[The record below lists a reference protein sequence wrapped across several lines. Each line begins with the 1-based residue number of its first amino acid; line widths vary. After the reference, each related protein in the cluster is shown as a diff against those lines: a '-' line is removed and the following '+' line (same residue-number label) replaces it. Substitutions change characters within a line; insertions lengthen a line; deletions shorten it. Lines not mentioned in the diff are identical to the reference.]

1 MCGGVQ
7 AVKGNRIVNHKRAI
21 RNASFE
27 PDLSQS
33 DLATGEGLVRT
44 AERLVRAFAAG
55 EIEQQRYDALMH
67 GIEVIAALRRQ
78 FPAVGAAPE
87 PTAGS
92 APATS
97 ADDAAP
103 PARETPSALSP
114 VADQPAQRSTQA
126 SRTRMAQDRRRQTLD
141 FVKAFAHD
149 VAAARPVAIPPA
161 TRLRSTR
168 GPSD

>member
-27 PDLSQS
+27 PDLSHS

-78 FPAVGAAPE
+78 FPATGTAPE
-87 PTAGS
+87 ATADGTMPS
-92 APATS
+92 
-97 ADDAAP
+97 DDAPSKSEKPDAI
-103 PARETPSALSP
+103 PAGDR
-114 VADQPAQRSTQA
+114 PAQHSVKAGRAQI
-126 SRTRMAQDRRRQTLD
+126 AQDRRRQTLD

-161 TRLRSTR
+161 ARLRSTR